1 MWHSWHLSG
10 REGGRGAIPCRMLH
24 PQLLIRTSTIW
35 SRWCFLSL
43 LRWVVFPKGWG
54 CVCLVEV
61 VSGATCGGIVFS
73 NHWCGFVSKKQLN
86 RVVLLG
92 NALTSSCRWQGCPS
106 RSRLLLLDKI
116 FSPSIHREYTHYCY
130 FLKFIYENAE
140 DNFKFV
146 CLKGLNRW
154 TFCSYSAVS
163 HPSHCSPT
171 DLLYSH
177 PPQHDQWFPQD
188 SSSNT
193 VKQMSNEDVISSLL
207 ATGWG

>member
-106 RSRLLLLDKI
+106 LSRLFLWIKSSAQVSIENTPITVI
-116 FSPSIHREYTHYCY
+116 FWNLFMKMQKTI
-130 FLKFIYENAE
+130 L
-140 DNFKFV
+140 
-146 CLKGLNRW
+146 
-154 TFCSYSAVS
+154 
-163 HPSHCSPT
+163 
-171 DLLYSH
+171 
-177 PPQHDQWFPQD
+177 
-188 SSSNT
+188 
-193 VKQMSNEDVISSLL
+193 SLSV
-207 ATGWG
+207 